1 MEHYCALWSIVF
13 MMSFVMVFDGSH
25 HRKKLAKL
33 FGSVNLFSQDELDQV
48 RAIWAAC
55 QEN

>member
-13 MMSFVMVFDGSH
+13 MMGFVMVFDGFH
-25 HRKKLAKL
+25 HRKRIDRL
-33 FGSVNLFSQDELDQV
+33 FRSVNLFTQDELNQV

>member
-25 HRKKLAKL
+25 YRKRLLRL
-33 FGSVNLFSQDELDQV
+33 FRSVTLYSQDELEQV

-55 QEN
+55 QDS